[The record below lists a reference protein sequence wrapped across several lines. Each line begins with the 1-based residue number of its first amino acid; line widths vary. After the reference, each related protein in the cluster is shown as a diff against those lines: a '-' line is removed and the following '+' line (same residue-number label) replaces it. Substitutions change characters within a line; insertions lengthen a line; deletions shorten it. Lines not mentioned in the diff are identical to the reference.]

1 VFYYANNFIGHVSQK
16 LNTITAQI
24 NAQDALENAASQLN
38 LGNVQGLELLST
50 KHNEFVFNGAGVS
63 QTNIPVKLVY
73 SYSEEED
80 ALKLAWDLN
89 LNTLDSKHWWSVRV
103 DAVSGQIIDKSDWVV
118 SCNFDIGSHANHA
131 HS

>member
-1 VFYYANNFIGHVSQK
+1 
-16 LNTITAQI
+16 
-24 NAQDALENAASQLN
+24 N
-38 LGNVQGLELLST
+38 LGNVQGLGLLST
-50 KHNEFVFNGAGVS
+50 KHNEFVFNGAGDS
-63 QTNIPVKLVY
+63 QTNIAVKLVY

-118 SCNFDIGSHANHA
+118 SCNFDIGSHAHHA
-131 HS
+131 HSSLDIQDITLFKLQNSMVADGSPYNVFAFPVE